1 MLVLGVLVL
10 LVAAIGAAV
19 GYYFYE
25 GRSREV
31 TGSSTEEF
39 LPEENP
45 ADTTTPATTTT
56 PPPKPALEAQW
67 PTYGRDIQRT
77 HVSPAKHRPPY
88 RQVWMHR
95 ARHYIEFPPVVA
107 YDKIFV
113 AQQRGRFYALNA
125 ETGKQLWNQ
134 ELRPL
139 RSRVTDRLAGCGLP
153 GVDARASLP
162 EAPGRRTG
170 LLMR

>member
-1 MLVLGVLVL
+1 MLRSALRWL
-10 LVAAIGAAV
+10 I
-19 GYYFYE
+19 YFYE

-45 ADTTTPATTTT
+45 ADDDHRAEPPTESPGPTPR
-56 PPPKPALEAQW
+56 PALEAQW
-67 PTYGRDIQRT
+67 PTYGRDVQRT

-88 RQVWMHR
+88 RRVWMAR

-107 YDKIFV
+107 YDKVFV
-113 AQQRGRFYALNA
+113 AQQRGRFFALDA
-125 ETGKQLWNQ
+125 KTGKQRWTKNF
-134 ELRPL
+134 R
-139 RSRVTDRLAGCGLP
+139 RCAAAVADRLAGRGLP

-162 EAPGRRTG
+162 EASGRAR
-170 LLMR
+170 RAC